1 MLAPE
6 PMSGNRIAVIGAG
19 VSGLSAAWM
28 LSRHHPV
35 TLFEANNYLGGH
47 SNTVDATVDG
57 VTAPVD
63 TGFLVFNDRTYPNLV
78 ALFEHLGVP
87 HCSSEMSFSVRVDE
101 EKLEWAGNNLATV
114 FAQKRNLVNLEFWR
128 MLKEILRFNRESTQA
143 LLGAQGCE
151 GTLGEFLQRRG
162 YGRAFQDWYL
172 LPMSGAIWSCPTR
185 QMLEYPA
192 QTFFRFCHN
201 HGLLSLSNRPL
212 WRTVR
217 GGAREYVRRLEAGI
231 SDVRSASPV
240 DSVTRTEKGVRV
252 VTERGGAEHF
262 SQVVFACHS
271 DQALRILG
279 DATNGER
286 AILGAV
292 RYQANHA
299 VLHTDTSLLPRSRE
313 AWAAWNYVAGSTGP
327 EGRPVSVSY
336 LLNRLQPLPF
346 SRPVLVTL
354 NPTHEPRPETVIRR
368 FDYAHP
374 VFDTDAISAQQRLQ
388 VIQGRNSTW
397 YCGAWTGF
405 GFHEDGLNSALAVV
419 NAMGIKAPWQRAAA
433 AVTKVRGAA

>member
-6 PMSGNRIAVIGAG
+6 PMRGNRIAVIGAG

-151 GTLGEFLQRRG
+151 GTLGEFFRRRG

-217 GGAREYVRRLEAGI
+217 GGAREYVRRLVAGI

-240 DSVTRTEKGVRV
+240 DSVTRTETGVRV
-252 VTERGGAEHF
+252 VTGRGGAEHF

-279 DATNGER
+279 DATNDER
-286 AILGAV
+286 TILGAV

-299 VLHTDTSLLPRSRE
+299 VLHTDSSLLPRSRE
-313 AWAAWNYVAGSTGP
+313 AWAAWNYVAGSSGP

-374 VFDTDAISAQQRLQ
+374 VFDTDAISAQQCLPE
-388 VIQGRNSTW
+388 VQGRNNTW

-419 NAMGIKAPWQRAAA
+419 NAMGIKAPWQGSAA
-433 AVTKVRGAA
+433 AVTQVRGAA